1 MSLGET
7 RKRKLD
13 EVDAGL
19 ANVPHK
25 IHSPQDLAA
34 DTSLNSL
41 TDTLRKQQKKAGK
54 IVPKTGDKPARKT
67 NFWAI
72 GVADPGT
79 GQAGGF
85 FFTKDELIEIVQ
97 KSLILKTKVWLEH
110 GDGSPEVIGMVRY
123 AWVDKR
129 KGLMVMM
136 EFDYS
141 TLMSNV
147 VLEWMRS
154 GLFAG
159 ISLGYKSDV
168 EYVDGN
174 MNVVRK
180 TINEVSVVRD
190 PYHKSCRIT
199 FVGTKIPNSA
209 KNPVLKKGHSQDA
222 HNLFPY
228 F

>member
-25 IHSPQDLAA
+25 IHSPQDVAA

-54 IVPKTGDKPARKT
+54 IVPKTGDKPVRKT

-97 KSLILKTKVWLEH
+97 KS
-110 GDGSPEVIGMVRY
+110 
-123 AWVDKR
+123 
-129 KGLMVMM
+129 
-136 EFDYS
+136 
-141 TLMSNV
+141 
-147 VLEWMRS
+147 
-154 GLFAG
+154 
-159 ISLGYKSDV
+159 
-168 EYVDGN
+168 
-174 MNVVRK
+174 
-180 TINEVSVVRD
+180 
-190 PYHKSCRIT
+190 
-199 FVGTKIPNSA
+199 
-209 KNPVLKKGHSQDA
+209 
-222 HNLFPY
+222 
-228 F
+228 